1 MLEITGLRPVDPE
14 NPVKVYCMEYAIEW
28 SQNTTFLWEEF
39 KEYIK
44 KKYGKKH
51 TVLGLEVENALREYL
66 KKRKR
71 EEKRRGINN

>member
-1 MLEITGLRPVDPE
+1 MGELHVRGINDEVL
-14 NPVKVYCMEYAIEW
+14 
-28 SQNTTFLWEEF
+28 EEF
-39 KEYIK
+39 KEYVK